1 MIDSIPPSEAAPP
14 PLPKENAGWWAWP
27 VVILSVFFIGW
38 SVNLFSPKFPESEEE
53 KKPREVSPTDLAM
66 LKIQSQVVIAAATV
80 SPAEAGET
88 ISQLREMGGGDRGLA
103 SIALLESFTKVPD
116 VDSVKT
122 AEDISDEASQEMR
135 QLVKKAVNEGID
147 ESERETLKEHLGW
160 FAELARAPGLEPP
173 PNSTEIKTRA
183 MVFFVI
189 VFFVFLAAVVAILF
203 GAGAIFVMHRRN
215 REQGGICRFRPGA
228 SPRGVMLEC
237 FAIYLGVMAFG
248 EVAGVA
254 ALRFGGVWQKLAE
267 IPFFPV
273 MIFVAS
279 VVVPFLWPM
288 FRGIRFC
295 DFLRCLGMHRGKG
308 IFKEVGA
315 GMIGYAGVAA
325 FAFVGIIITLGL
337 TFVVGWVDTTF
348 LSPETIPGRESAV
361 GAKEPPSGP
370 MTHPIVGWIYEGGMV
385 ERLLC
390 LLLASG
396 FAPLFE
402 ELFFRGALHR
412 YLRGK
417 HRFLFSA
424 ILTGVIFASLHPQGW
439 MAIPALTAIGVGFSM
454 LREWRDSLIA
464 PMVAHA
470 INNGVLVGMLCLAL

>member
-1 MIDSIPPSEAAPP
+1 M
-14 PLPKENAGWWAWP
+14 
-27 VVILSVFFIGW
+27 VIEGLHR
-38 SVNLFSPKFPESEEE
+38 SPCW
-53 KKPREVSPTDLAM
+53 RV
-66 LKIQSQVVIAAATV
+66 
-80 SPAEAGET
+80 
-88 ISQLREMGGGDRGLA
+88 
-103 SIALLESFTKVPD
+103 FTKVPD

-122 AEDISDEASQEMR
+122 AGDISDEASQEMR

-173 PNSTEIKTRA
+173 PNSTEIRTRA

-189 VFFVFLAAVVAILF
+189 VFFVFLAAVGAILF

-215 REQGGICRFRPGA
+215 REEGGVCRFRPGA

-248 EVAGVA
+248 RSCWGS
-254 ALRFGGVWQKLAE
+254 LRCDSEGSGKNWQRFR
-267 IPFFPV
+267 FFPM

-315 GMIGYAGVAA
+315 GMIGYAGVAT

-337 TFVVGWVDTTF
+337 TFVVGWVDTAF
-348 LSPETIPGRESAV
+348 SFSGNDSGRGE
-361 GAKEPPSGP
+361 
-370 MTHPIVGWIYEGGMV
+370 
-385 ERLLC
+385 
-390 LLLASG
+390 
-396 FAPLFE
+396 
-402 ELFFRGALHR
+402 
-412 YLRGK
+412 
-417 HRFLFSA
+417 
-424 ILTGVIFASLHPQGW
+424 
-439 MAIPALTAIGVGFSM
+439 
-454 LREWRDSLIA
+454 
-464 PMVAHA
+464 
-470 INNGVLVGMLCLAL
+470 